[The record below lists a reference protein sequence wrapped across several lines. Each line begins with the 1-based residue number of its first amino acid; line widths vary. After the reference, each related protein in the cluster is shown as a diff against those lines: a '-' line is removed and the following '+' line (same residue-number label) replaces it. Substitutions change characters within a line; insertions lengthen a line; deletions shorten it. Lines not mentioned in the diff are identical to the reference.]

1 MSGGNRVTNER
12 GTSEILVLKTRRE
25 EQDMLRLRKYIYFFA
40 GAIEEL
46 VFVLVKLK
54 TVSDRILHW

>member
-1 MSGGNRVTNER
+1 MSGGSRVTNER

-25 EQDMLRLRKYIYFFA
+25 EQEMLRLRKYIYFFT

-46 VFVLVKLK
+46 VLVLVKLK